1 MNHYR
6 SYCLEDFAR
15 DESFRRWVLEHES
28 ESTLFWNEWLKLN
41 PDCKETVNLARAFLL
56 ALEEK
61 DTVISF
67 NELEEITE
75 NILSASPRPVITF
88 WQSTLFRM
96 AASIVLMLGIA
107 LGGAYMYYQNTAPV
121 ADLEEKPFLPLLSDK
136 YREAKNETN
145 RPQQI
150 KLHDGSVVTLYPQSS
165 LRYPVSFEAIRR
177 EVYLNGKAFFEIVK
191 NPQKPFWVYTEAIS
205 TQVLGTSFMVN
216 AFAEANEAKVE
227 VKTGKVSVY
236 TRKDL
241 EKAKLTHQNAT
252 AGVVLTPN
260 QQVAFL
266 ASEERLLKSI
276 VEAPQAI
283 VKAPTQDF
291 IFDEAPIAQV
301 FDFLEKIYGVSVI
314 YDAKNME
321 ACYLT
326 ANLSDESL
334 FDKLNLICKI
344 THSTYEMVDAQI
356 IIHSKGC
363 K

>member
-15 DESFRRWVLEHES
+15 DASFRRWVLHHEP

-41 PDCKETVNLARAFLL
+41 PDCKQTVHLARAFLL

-67 NELEEITE
+67 NELDEITD
-75 NILSASPRPVITF
+75 NILAASPRPVITF
-88 WQSTLFRM
+88 WQSTLFRV
-96 AASIVLMLGIA
+96 AASIVLMFGIA
-107 LGGAYMYYQNTAPV
+107 FGAYVYYQNNASV
-121 ADLEEKPFLPLLSDK
+121 VGLSDKHFLPLLSDN
-136 YREAKNETN
+136 YLEAKNETT

-150 KLHDGSVVTLYPQSS
+150 KLHDGSIVTLYPQSS

-241 EKAKLTHQNAT
+241 EKAKLNHQNAT

-283 VKAPTQDF
+283 VIAPSQDF
-291 IFDEAPIAQV
+291 IFDEAPIAQA
-301 FDFLEKIYGVSVI
+301 FQFLEKIYGISVI
-314 YDAKNME
+314 YDAKTME
-321 ACYLT
+321 DCYLT

-334 FDKLNLICKI
+334 FDKLDLICKI
-344 THSTYEMVDAQI
+344 THSTYEIVDAQI
-356 IIHSKGC
+356 IIHSRGC